1 MGWYYMLRRFVC
13 LIIWMRFAAAI
24 IHFHL

>member
-1 MGWYYMLRRFVC
+1 MLRRFVC